1 MDFEQ
6 LLRQLVTNRVRFIV
20 AGGVACALNG
30 FVRATEDLDILV
42 EQSEDNLRKM
52 LETLLQWG
60 EGHAKELR
68 IEDFSLSPGAVR
80 IIEDFPLDIFTVLK
94 EKTYHDLLPYT
105 LMTET
110 GIPYLDPT
118 SLIET
123 KKDTQLERDKI
134 DILALERILSEQDSD

>member
-6 LLRQLVTNRVRFIV
+6 LLHLLTDSKIKFIV

-30 FVRATEDLDILV
+30 FVRATEDVDILV
-42 EQSEDNLRKM
+42 EPSEDNLRKM
-52 LETLLQWG
+52 LKTLLQWG
-60 EGHAKELR
+60 EGYANELN
-68 IEDFSLSPGAVR
+68 IEDFPLSPGAVR

-105 LMTET
+105 LSTET
-110 GIPYLDPT
+110 GILYLDPA

-123 KKDTQLERDKI
+123 KKDTHREKDKI
-134 DILALERILSEQDSD
+134 DILALEKILSEQNPD